1 MYISSRIVIV
11 LVVRIIAIV
20 LVAGLC
26 QGGGNNCSRNNYSN
40 CNSTMAEIIDSG
52 FIASD
57 IRISVTKNNNCSG
70 GSSGYN
76 RISNCSYLM
85 PVKLLR
91 SEKVREHYKNNNTVE
106 INLNDKKRTN

>member
-40 CNSTMAEIIDSG
+40 CNSSMAEIIDSG

-57 IRISVTKNNNCSG
+57 IRISVTNSNN
-70 GSSGYN
+70 
-76 RISNCSYLM
+76 
-85 PVKLLR
+85 
-91 SEKVREHYKNNNTVE
+91 
-106 INLNDKKRTN
+106 